1 MAKPILIGELK
12 FASQK
17 AALDFAREIRDR
29 YEDGAKIA
37 GSDAAFLENLLS
49 LHPEADQKFGKG
61 ISHFSVQADSVFG
74 TTRHFVVHR
83 KDGTATDFSFKS
95 CIEGSSARR
104 DALSALREAVA
115 DQVTGFKNA
124 AFAGKTEVP
133 CAVRGALTTFRD
145 AHVDHIPP
153 RTYAALVAGW
163 LRQEGIGLEDVAVTP
178 PADNQVLTEM
188 TDEDQMAS
196 WQRFHRK
203 HAKLRIV
210 CSGANLSDVRR
221 RKR

>member
-1 MAKPILIGELK
+1 MAKPILIGERT
-12 FASQK
+12 FPSQK
-17 AALDFAREIRDR
+17 AALDFAREVRDR
-29 YEDGAKIA
+29 YDDGEVIA
-37 GSDAAFLENLLS
+37 EPDAAFLQDLLS

-61 ISHFSVQADSVFG
+61 ITHFSVQADAVFG

-83 KDGTATDFSFKS
+83 KDGTSTDFSFKS

-115 DQVTGFKNA
+115 DQITGFKKS

-133 CAVRGALTTFRD
+133 CAVRGTLTSYRD

-163 LRQEGIGLEDVAVTP
+163 LRQEGIGLLNVAVTP

-188 TDEDQMAS
+188 TDWQQIES
-196 WQRFHRK
+196 WRAFHGK
-203 HAKLRIV
+203 HARLRVV
-210 CSGANLSDVRR
+210 CWEANLSDIRR
-221 RKR
+221 QKR